1 MKRLTGVGL
10 VGMALAGM
18 VACGE
23 KGTTR
28 DAGTPVKVATVEV
41 SVRSLPSSEA
51 YVGNVRS
58 TRSVMVATKMMGR
71 VVRIAVQEGQAVQK
85 GQLLVEVDAAE
96 AQSAFEQARAGVAA
110 TEVAVR
116 NMEKDR
122 ERFSRLR
129 DQKAVTQ
136 HQFEQ
141 VEMGL
146 AAAQAQKAQAEAGL
160 KQAQTLLSYGK
171 ILAPDAGIVTKKWM
185 DAGNLA
191 YPGAPIL
198 TLEDPRDLELSVAV
212 PEEKA
217 RALKVGQDAEVLS
230 DSLGKTLR
238 AEVTAVV
245 GAADPMT
252 RTSTVKLSLP
262 EDGALRPG
270 LFVSVR
276 FAALAQEALAVPA
289 SAVRAQGQ
297 MDGVFVAE
305 NGVARL
311 RWVQLGQ
318 RSGELVQVLSGVK
331 EGEAVVN
338 PVPAALRDGSPVEVT
353 PALSANH
360 GEKP

>member
-1 MKRLTGVGL
+1 
-10 VGMALAGM
+10 MALAGLL
-18 VACGE
+18 ACGGGE
-23 KGTTR
+23 AKR
-28 DAGTPVKVATVEV
+28 DAGQPVKASTVRV
-41 SVRSLPSSEA
+41 STQKLPSSEA

-58 TRSVMVATKMMGR
+58 TRSVMVATKMIGR
-71 VVRIAVQEGQAVQK
+71 VVRIAVEEGQAVQR

-96 AQSAFEQARAGVAA
+96 AQSAYEQARAGVAA
-110 TEVAVR
+110 AEIAVR

-122 ERFSRLR
+122 SRFQRLR
-129 DQKAVTQ
+129 DQKAVTD

-160 KQAQTLLSYGK
+160 RQAQTLLSYGK

-198 TLEDPRDLELSVAV
+198 TIEDPRELELSVSV

-217 RALKVGQDAEVLS
+217 RALQVGQDAEVTS
-230 DSLGKTLR
+230 GSLGKAL
-238 AEVTAVV
+238 AAKVTAVV

-252 RTSTVKLSLP
+252 RTSTVKLAIP
-262 EDGALRPG
+262 ADGGLRPG

-276 FAALAQEALAVPA
+276 FAALAQEALAIPA

-297 MDGVFVAE
+297 MDGVFVDDG
-305 NGVARL
+305 GVARL

-318 RSGELVQVLSGVK
+318 RSGDLVQVLSGVK

-338 PVPAALRDGSPVEVT
+338 PVPAGLRDGTPLEV
-353 PALSANH
+353 A
-360 GEKP
+360 K